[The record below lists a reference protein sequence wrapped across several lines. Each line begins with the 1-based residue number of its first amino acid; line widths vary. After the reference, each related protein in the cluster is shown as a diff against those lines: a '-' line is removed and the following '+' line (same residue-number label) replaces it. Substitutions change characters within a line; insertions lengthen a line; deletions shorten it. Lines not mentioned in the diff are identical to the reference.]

1 MASDDEPVYQD
12 RESGRLY
19 TDARR
24 MINDY
29 ITRFGQAVSAAQ
41 GQEVRFPALDEDG
54 YTAVVRGCAT
64 VGVNV
69 LESHGILLF
78 LSRIMDV
85 PDHNETVFYRKL
97 LELNYLVT
105 SDAAFAVDKDSNS
118 VYLRALRRLS
128 GLDYEEFLDILD
140 TVARVADEWQ
150 DKLLEL
156 FEEED

>member
-1 MASDDEPVYQD
+1 
-12 RESGRLY
+12 
-19 TDARR
+19 
-24 MINDY
+24 MIDDY
-29 ITRFGQAVSAAQ
+29 IVRFGKAVSEAQ
-41 GQEVRFPALDEDG
+41 GQFVQFPHLDEDG
-54 YTAVVRGCAT
+54 YTAVARGAAT

-85 PDHNETVFYRKL
+85 PAHDQSTFYRKL

-140 TVARVADEWQ
+140 TVARVSDEWQ
-150 DKLLEL
+150 EKLLEL
-156 FEEED
+156 FEEEE

>member
-1 MASDDEPVYQD
+1 MDGEPKPIYQD
-12 RESGRLY
+12 RESGRAY
-19 TDARR
+19 DDAAS

-29 ITRFGQAVSAAQ
+29 IARFGTAVSKAQ
-41 GQEVRFPALDEDG
+41 GVAVQFPPLDDDG
-54 YTAVVRGCAT
+54 YTSVVRGDVT

-85 PDHNETVFYRKL
+85 PDRDETTFYRKL

-140 TVARVADEWQ
+140 TVARVADEWHG
-150 DKLLEL
+150 KLLEL
-156 FEEED
+156 FGDDD

>member
-1 MASDDEPVYQD
+1 MVD
-12 RESGRLY
+12 
-19 TDARR
+19 
-24 MINDY
+24 DY
-29 ITRFGQAVSAAQ
+29 IARFGAAVSEAR
-41 GQEVRFPALDEDG
+41 GQEIRFPALDEDG
-54 YTAVVRGCAT
+54 YTAVVRGMAT

-69 LESHGILLF
+69 LEGHGILLF
-78 LSRIMDV
+78 LSRVMDV
-85 PDHNETVFYRKL
+85 PDQNRQTFYRKL

-105 SDAAFAVDKDSNS
+105 SDAAFAIDKDSNA

-150 DKLLEL
+150 DKLLEV